1 MNCDQ
6 HLHTSQQFAVKHVR
20 GRYAPS
26 PTGRLHLGNLRT
38 ALVAW
43 LQTRL
48 QGGEFILRIEDLDK
62 PRIRSGSTE
71 AILAD
76 LTWLGLDWD
85 EGPDIGGPRAPY
97 TQSHRQSLYQAALD
111 KLTQQHLIF
120 PCYCSRKDIAL
131 AASAPHAGEEGAI
144 YPGICRNEPS
154 ENFHHRTPALRY
166 CVPDETFTFVDA
178 IAGMQ
183 QQHLAH
189 EVGDFV
195 VRRADGLYAYQ
206 LAVVVDD
213 ILMGITDVVRGADL
227 LSSTARQLALFQALG
242 TARPPRYW
250 HVPLVCDELGQRLSK
265 RENAASLEFWR
276 NAGMNAAQL
285 VGRFASDFGWLTT
298 GAEISARE
306 LLTEINL
313 ERFIAALQAQHQ
325 HPVPNEHNIG
335 PTP

>member
-1 MNCDQ
+1 MNFDQ
-6 HLHTSQQFAVKHVR
+6 HLHNTQQFVVKHAR

-48 QGGEFILRIEDLDK
+48 QGGEFILRIEDLDR
-62 PRIRSGSTE
+62 PRVRSGSTE

-85 EGPDIGGPRAPY
+85 EGPDIGGPCTPY
-97 TQSHRQSLYQAALD
+97 TQSQRQDFYQAALD
-111 KLTQQHLIF
+111 QLIEQHLVF

-144 YPGICRNEPS
+144 YPGTCRNES
-154 ENFHHRTPALRY
+154 REKFHHRTPALRY
-166 CVPDETFTFVDA
+166 RAPDATFNFVDA
-178 IAGMQ
+178 IAGEQ
-183 QQHLAH
+183 RQHLAH

-213 ILMGITDVVRGADL
+213 ILMGITDVVRGVDL
-227 LSSTARQLALFQALG
+227 LSSTARQLALFRALG

-276 NAGMNAAQL
+276 NAGMSSAKL
-285 VGRFASDFGWLTT
+285 VGRFASDFGWLAAGT
-298 GAEISARE
+298 EISARE
-306 LLTEINL
+306 LLIELNIQ
-313 ERFIAALQAQHQ
+313 RFTIGLQTRHQ
-325 HPVPNEHNIG
+325 NQTAILR
-335 PTP
+335 